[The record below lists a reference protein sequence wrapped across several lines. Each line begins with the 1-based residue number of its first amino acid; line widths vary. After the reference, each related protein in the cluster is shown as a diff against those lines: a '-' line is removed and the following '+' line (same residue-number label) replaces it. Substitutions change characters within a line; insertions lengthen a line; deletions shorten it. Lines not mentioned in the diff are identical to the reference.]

1 MLFVKGAV
9 SNRAFSISYN
19 LSCHLGM
26 TGLLHFDENRHAVKN
41 PVINTV
47 KDGKTQFHQF
57 IFP

>member
-1 MLFVKGAV
+1 
-9 SNRAFSISYN
+9 
-19 LSCHLGM
+19 M

-57 IFP
+57 IFS